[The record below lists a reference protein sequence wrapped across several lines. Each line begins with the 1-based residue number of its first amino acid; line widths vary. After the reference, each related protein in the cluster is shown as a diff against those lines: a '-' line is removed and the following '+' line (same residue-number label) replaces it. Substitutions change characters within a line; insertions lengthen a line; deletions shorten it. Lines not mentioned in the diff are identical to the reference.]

1 MSWAP
6 VTARVAQGAILG
18 VLFFLIY
25 IIELIKDISLT
36 IKPFTDDT
44 LLVTILIIPN
54 DNVPEHE
61 LDSDL
66 QNISTLG
73 Y

>member
-25 IIELIKDISLT
+25 IELIKDISLT

-44 LLVTILIIPN
+44 LVVTILIIPN